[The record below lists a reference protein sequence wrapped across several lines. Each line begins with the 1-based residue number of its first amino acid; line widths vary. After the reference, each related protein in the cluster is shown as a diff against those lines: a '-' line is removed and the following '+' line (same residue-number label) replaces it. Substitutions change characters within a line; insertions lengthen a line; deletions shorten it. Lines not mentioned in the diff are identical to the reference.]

1 MGSLRQREAEKRHGT
16 LWTSCEELNMSFPEK
31 NVLIT
36 QRMAKNVIPLIY
48 SPWIENGK
56 RHTIDLQLIFHP
68 AQTFFVF
75 SPFSLLKDHWPLTQK
90 TYWAKNCVHFRL
102 MKNSTLSGGRI
113 EEDNVLESIP

>member
-1 MGSLRQREAEKRHGT
+1 
-16 LWTSCEELNMSFPEK
+16 MSFPEK

-68 AQTFFVF
+68 AQSFFVF